1 MKLDHWK
8 LEAVEVED
16 AEELFWP
23 TSPTRY
29 YSIPRSTQQQRT
41 AAAPPRMDKL
51 HSPTPLQQLALEAF
65 LAQLKNLCQE
75 KNYGEN
81 KRALK
86 HYLKFQLPATI
97 RQQLLDTSMKDSRI
111 YTLIDVTYRSFFFI
125 FLHVELL
132 LLHERLFLA
141 AIFISLL
148 SIELGMRKFD
158 PPHAAPPCVIT

>member
-29 YSIPRSTQQQRT
+29 YSIPRSTQQRP
-41 AAAPPRMDKL
+41 AAAAPRMDKL

-111 YTLIDVTYRSFFFI
+111 YTLIDVTYRSFFYFSARGAAAAARTVI
-125 FLHVELL
+125 FGGDFY
-132 LLHERLFLA
+132 FLVK
-141 AIFISLL
+141 I
-148 SIELGMRKFD
+148 D
-158 PPHAAPPCVIT
+158 

>member
-8 LEAVEVED
+8 LEAVAVEVED

-29 YSIPRSTQQQRT
+29 YSIPRSTQRP
-41 AAAPPRMDKL
+41 PPRVDKL

-86 HYLKFQLPATI
+86 HFLKFQLPAAI
-97 RQQLLDTSMKDSRI
+97 RQQLLNMSMKDSRI
-111 YTLIDVTYRSFFFI
+111 YTLVDVTYRSFF
-125 FLHVELL
+125 
-132 LLHERLFLA
+132 LFNTW
-141 AIFISLL
+141 S
-148 SIELGMRKFD
+148 S
-158 PPHAAPPCVIT
+158 T

>member
-29 YSIPRSTQQQRT
+29 YSIPRSTQQQQQRP
-41 AAAPPRMDKL
+41 PPRMDKL
-51 HSPTPLQQLALEAF
+51 MHSPTPLQQLALEAF

-97 RQQLLDTSMKDSRI
+97 RQQLLDMSMKDSRI
-111 YTLIDVTYRSFFFI
+111 YTLIDVTYRSFFF
-125 FLHVELL
+125 FHSARGAAAR
-132 LLHERLFLA
+132 ERLFLA
-141 AIFISLL
+141 AIFSSLL
-148 SIELGMRKFD
+148 SIEWG
-158 PPHAAPPCVIT
+158 

>member
-8 LEAVEVED
+8 LEAVAVEVED

-29 YSIPRSTQQQRT
+29 YSIPRSTQRP
-41 AAAPPRMDKL
+41 APHMNKQ

-97 RQQLLDTSMKDSRI
+97 RQQLLDMSMKDSRI
-111 YTLIDVTYRSFFFI
+111 YTLIDVTYRLPFYFQ
-125 FLHVELL
+125 HVELHVYSYFSRRFL
-132 LLHERLFLA
+132 FPCYRLREDQRILSPPPSRSA
-141 AIFISLL
+141 A
-148 SIELGMRKFD
+148 MRDKNR
-158 PPHAAPPCVIT
+158 